1 MIDNINYDDCN
12 DNCKLL
18 LTSFSLCFYQDGR
31 KDDREVSNKDV
42 AASANQKRMRRMNP
56 FDVFDVMMNM
66 GYNPEGV
73 NSDASGDDD
82 DEDFINRVGAPNC
95 ACRPS

>member
-1 MIDNINYDDCN
+1 
-12 DNCKLL
+12 
-18 LTSFSLCFYQDGR
+18 
-31 KDDREVSNKDV
+31 
-42 AASANQKRMRRMNP
+42 MNP